1 MMRESPGTRSL
12 NARGLSPFGPVRGRG
27 VNAGIVV
34 VARVCVLYKSGKGLL
49 VDVFQ
54 HGTAIA
60 RLAEIAVDERVE
72 NRRVTRNES
81 RVNDELA
88 FVGAYDE
95 SKGLGGRDPV
105 LITAVMSES
114 RYFYPQFPCG

>member
-1 MMRESPGTRSL
+1 
-12 NARGLSPFGPVRGRG
+12 
-27 VNAGIVV
+27 
-34 VARVCVLYKSGKGLL
+34 
-49 VDVFQ
+49 VFQ

-60 RLAEIAVDERVE
+60 SLADIAVDERVE

-114 RYFYPQFPCG
+114 RYFYPQLPCG